1 MNQAKRKAHAER
13 LIKLY
18 VGQLKDAE
26 SFMTI
31 VLNQAIHALNNECNP
46 DEIEHKVAK
55 LEDIWQTFP

>member
-1 MNQAKRKAHAER
+1 
-13 LIKLY
+13 
-18 VGQLKDAE
+18 
-26 SFMTI
+26 MTI